1 VIPHVIDRVRSAD
14 GKIVYARKNSGVGSV
29 ISPRHVPMMN
39 RMLEETLLTGTAQR
53 ARIPGWPAAGKTGTS
68 QDFRDAWFIGY
79 TGRLVAGVWVGNDD
93 NSPTKRASGSNLP
106 VDIWN
111 RFMMEAHKGVPV
123 IGLPGAAEQPN
134 YPVTP
139 PAPMEDGP
147 SPNAPVAVRQDA
159 PLDNWLLD
167 RLFGRR

>member
-1 VIPHVIDRVRSAD
+1 
-14 GKIVYARKNSGVGSV
+14 V

-53 ARIPGWPAAGKTGTS
+53 ARIPGWAAAGKTGTS

-93 NSPTKRASGSNLP
+93 NSPTKRASGSTLP
-106 VDIWN
+106 VDVWN
-111 RFMMEAHKGVPV
+111 RFMRVAHENVPMV
-123 IGLPGAAEQPN
+123 GLPGALERAS
-134 YPVTP
+134 YVGATP
-139 PAPMEDGP
+139 TPIEEEPTPRGPAKDE
-147 SPNAPVAVRQDA
+147 A